1 MSPHQAQQDEIDSKE
16 GAKTRRYAVRTASLG
31 RRLGAIFYDLIA
43 VVALWF
49 GVTALVL
56 LLVTGGEAIT
66 PGNPWYAL
74 LLAAVAAAYVLGSWR
89 AGGQTLGMRAW
100 RLKLVADGGREPR
113 LPALAGRLAMSL
125 LSLACLG
132 LGFLWALG
140 RADRRT
146 WHDLAS
152 GTHLEHQANV
162 RRR

>member
-1 MSPHQAQQDEIDSKE
+1 MRP
-16 GAKTRRYAVRTASLG
+16 ASLG
-31 RRLGAIFYDLIA
+31 RRLGAMFYDLIA

-56 LLVTGGEAIT
+56 LLVTGGEAIAA
-66 PGNPWYAL
+66 GNPWYAL
-74 LLAAVAAAYVLGSWR
+74 LLAGVGAGYFIGSWR

-100 RLKLVADGGREPR
+100 RLLLVTDSGEAPR
-113 LPALAGRLAMSL
+113 LAALAGRLAVGL

-140 RADRRT
+140 RADRRA

-152 GTHLEHQANV
+152 GTHLECIRPRDP
-162 RRR
+162 RRN